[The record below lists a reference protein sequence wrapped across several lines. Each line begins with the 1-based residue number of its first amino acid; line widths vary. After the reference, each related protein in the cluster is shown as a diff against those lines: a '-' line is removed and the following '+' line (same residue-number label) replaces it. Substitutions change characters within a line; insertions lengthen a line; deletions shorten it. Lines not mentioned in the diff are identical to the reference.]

1 MYVPKLKKKFFFA
14 FRDERCFRKEAGKD
28 IEGSNIDRCGDY
40 LTQAELEA
48 ACKSDV
54 PCLGYTMTTNPTAT
68 GAPDA
73 DGFKPW
79 CLKSA
84 VNDPNVKLDHN
95 LYVKTSCKGK
105 KKYSKILS

>member
-1 MYVPKLKKKFFFA
+1 MSKLKDCFLFA
-14 FRDERCFRKEAGKD
+14 FRDEHCFRKEAGKD
-28 IEGSNIDRCGDY
+28 MENNNIGACGED

-48 ACKSDV
+48 TCISNV
-54 PCLGYTMTTNPTAT
+54 NCLGYTMTTSSAADGT
-68 GAPDA
+68 PDA

-84 VNDPNVKLDHN
+84 VNDPIVKLNHN

-105 KKYSKILS
+105 KKYS